1 MPTAPLIRLEFD
13 IHDRPADPFRFESF
27 LNVAEE
33 SQANVLTQLA
43 GQDRLYLAFYGDDL
57 QHRFTTTV
65 SHDEQQ
71 WQRLDELV
79 EEAER
84 YWEQLH
90 EDVRDYDLAK
100 ARYISG

>member
-1 MPTAPLIRLEFD
+1 MPTAPLIRLEFA

-43 GQDRLYLAFYGDDL
+43 GQDRLYLAFYGDNL
-57 QHRFTTTV
+57 QHRFTMAV

-71 WQRLDELV
+71 WQQLDELV
-79 EEAER
+79 AEAER
-84 YWEQLH
+84 HWEELH
-90 EDVRDYDLAK
+90 EGVRDYDLAK
-100 ARYISG
+100 ARYIFG